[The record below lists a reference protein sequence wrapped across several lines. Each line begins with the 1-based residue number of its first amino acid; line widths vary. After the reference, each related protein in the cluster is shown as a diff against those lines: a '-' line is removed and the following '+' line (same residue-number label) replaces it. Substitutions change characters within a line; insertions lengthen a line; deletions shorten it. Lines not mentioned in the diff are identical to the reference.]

1 MKHSLQL
8 RLSQQLTLT
17 PQLQQSIRLL
27 QLSTLELNQE
37 LETMLQENPL
47 LERVEGSDSAEGEAN
62 YGLDETGAAASSEST
77 GEPAAESPA
86 ESRNEPIEPDALG
99 ESSESAMEAQESMWD
114 DAPAGYTH
122 SDDEE
127 QDGPQMAACS
137 ETLREHLL
145 WQLNLLNIS
154 DRDKSMVMLLIDALD
169 DDGYLHQ
176 DFAELASLLPPELEV
191 DPVEL
196 DTALKHLRNM
206 DPVGVGARSLSECLV
221 LQLESLPEET
231 PGRAHATEIARHHLE
246 VMAARDFT
254 NLKRLL
260 RCNDAQLREAQALIT
275 SLNPRPG
282 AEYATTDTRYIVHDV
297 EVRKV
302 KGQWTARLNTDAMP
316 RLRINRVYADILR
329 RNRNASSK
337 ELATQLQEARW
348 LIKNVQQRF
357 DTILRVSQA
366 IVERQRH
373 FFDHGDV
380 AMRPLV
386 LREIA
391 EEVGLHESTVSR
403 VTTQKYMFTPR
414 GIYELKY
421 FFGSHVA
428 TDTGGACSATA
439 IRALIKQLVAAEDTK
454 RPLSDSH
461 IVEVLSQQGIIVAR
475 RTIAKYR
482 EALQIPPV
490 NLRKSL

>member
-8 RLSQQLTLT
+8 RLSQSLTLT

-37 LETMLQENPL
+37 LETMLQDNPL
-47 LERVEGSDSAEGEAN
+47 LERVEGPDDMAADPYFGA
-62 YGLDETGAAASSEST
+62 DETSAATNAASINEA
-77 GEPAAESPA
+77 PAEAPIENRAES
-86 ESRNEPIEPDALG
+86 NEVKEQNDTP
-99 ESSESAMEAQESMWD
+99 MEMADSMWD
-114 DAPAGYTH
+114 DAPAGYNH

-145 WQLNLLNIS
+145 WQLNLLKLS
-154 DRDKSMVMLLIDALD
+154 DRDKSMIMLLIDALD

-176 DFAELASLLPPELEV
+176 DFEELAGLLPLELEV

-206 DPVGVGARSLSECLV
+206 DPIGVGARNLSECLV
-221 LQLESLPEET
+221 LQLESQPEDI
-231 PGRAHATEIARHHLE
+231 PGRMHAIEIARHHLA
-246 VMAARDFT
+246 VLGARDFT

-260 RCNDAQLREAQALIT
+260 RCNDAQLRAAQTLIV

-282 AEYATTDTRYIVHDV
+282 AEYATADTRYIIHDV

-302 KGQWTARLNTDAMP
+302 KGQWTVRLNTDAMP

-337 ELATQLQEARW
+337 DMATQLQEARW

-403 VTTQKYMFTPR
+403 VTTQKYMFTARHLRTEIFFRQPR
-414 GIYELKY
+414 RHRHRRRMLGHRH
-421 FFGSHVA
+421 S
-428 TDTGGACSATA
+428 
-439 IRALIKQLVAAEDTK
+439 RAD
-454 RPLSDSH
+454 
-461 IVEVLSQQGIIVAR
+461 
-475 RTIAKYR
+475 
-482 EALQIPPV
+482 
-490 NLRKSL
+490 

>member
-8 RLSQQLTLT
+8 KLSQQLTLT

-37 LETMLQENPL
+37 LETMLQDNPL
-47 LERVEGSDSAEGEAN
+47 LERVEGAEGA
-62 YGLDETGAAASSEST
+62 DEDKFFDTDDAGKGASDEASSEAPVATPS
-77 GEPAAESPA
+77 ENREESNDSPA
-86 ESRNEPIEPDALG
+86 DSFD
-99 ESSESAMEAQESMWD
+99 SAMEAQDSMWE
-114 DAPAGYTH
+114 DAPTGYNH

-127 QDGPQMAACS
+127 QDGPQMAACT

-154 DRDKSMVMLLIDALD
+154 ERDKSMVMLLIDALD
-169 DDGYLHQ
+169 EAGYLHQ

-206 DPVGVGARSLSECLV
+206 DPVGVGARTLAECLV
-221 LQLESLPEET
+221 LQLESLDEDT
-231 PGRAHATEIARHHLE
+231 PGRKHALEIAQQHLA
-246 VMAARDFT
+246 VLGARDFT
-254 NLKRLL
+254 SLKRLL
-260 RCNDAQLREAQALIT
+260 RCNDAQLREAQSLIV

-297 EVRKV
+297 EVRKI
-302 KGQWTARLNTDAMP
+302 KGQWTVRLNTDAMP

-337 ELATQLQEARW
+337 ELSTQLQEARW

-403 VTTQKYMFTPR
+403 VTTHKYMFTPR

-439 IRALIKQLVAAEDTK
+439 IRALIKQLIAAEDTK

-461 IVEVLSQQGIIVAR
+461 IAEVLSQQGIIVAR

-490 NLRKSL
+490 NLRKSI

>member
-47 LERVEGSDSAEGEAN
+47 LERVEGTDAAEGEMY
-62 YGLDETGAAASSEST
+62 YGADEAGAASASEPTSESAV
-77 GEPAAESPA
+77 EPPP
-86 ESRNEPIEPDALG
+86 ESRNESSNESAEPD
-99 ESSESAMEAQESMWD
+99 ESTMEFPDSMWD

-169 DDGYLHQ
+169 DAGYLHQ
-176 DFAELASLLPPELEV
+176 DFAELASLLPLELEV

-231 PGRAHATEIARHHLE
+231 PGRAHAIEIARHHLA

-260 RCNDAQLREAQALIT
+260 RCNDAQLREAQALIV

-337 ELATQLQEARW
+337 ELSTQLQEARW

-439 IRALIKQLVAAEDTK
+439 IRALIKQLIAAENTK

-461 IVEVLSQQGIIVAR
+461 IAEVLSQQGIIVAR